1 MKLIEQAL
9 KGPKTALVSLA
20 NIVVHNHLA
29 LCYFLAVQGR
39 VFLVTNT
46 SCCAWINATGQVDV
60 NIKEIPM
67 QKGFT
72 TLARAIQSHCLVNS
86 YRSPTPKV
94 NLVPSISR
102 PLSSYYCSFWR
113 LSG

>member
-9 KGPKTALVSLA
+9 KGHKTALVSLA

-46 SCCAWINATGQVDV
+46 SCCAWINAIGQVDV

-86 YRSPTPKV
+86 YKV

-102 PLSSYYCSFWR
+102 PLSSYFCSFWR